1 MKRRSFFKQ
10 ATLATL
16 GGTLMLPQNATGFP
30 RDGKGR
36 GRRPE
41 NIIFLVSDGM
51 SSGTLAMADI
61 FAHKKYGR
69 GSHWLDLYRDNRVKR
84 ALMDMASASASVT
97 DSAAASSSWGGGFRV
112 VNGHLNVGANGE
124 KYLPIWQKMKSA
136 GKKAG
141 CVTTVPVTH
150 ATPAGFCISIKSRS
164 MQEEIA
170 SMYLDLKFDV
180 MMGGGSKYFTR
191 RKDGKNLL
199 QEYVQQGFQVVES
212 KKQLETLTS
221 DKPVMALFGEEGLP
235 YELDRIH
242 DKVMEESVPSLAEMT
257 MRAID
262 LMKDHKKGFVLQV
275 EGGKVDWA
283 AHANDAPALLYDQLA
298 FDEAVRVAIDFAE
311 SDGNTLVVIT
321 TDHGNANPGLY
332 YGSKSDE
339 KFESLFRYT
348 RTNDWVLRQT
358 KNTDSVDVLTN
369 RIKEYQG
376 YSINAENAETL
387 LKSYQV
393 LPEGKEYDEYK
404 LPFKEYGLFQ
414 AEFTNVA
421 FGGMDHTAD
430 FSELAMFGPGSE
442 LLPDFIKNTDLH
454 HYLLKVAGI
463 S

>member
-16 GGTLMLPQNATGFP
+16 GGSLMLPQGAAAFP
-30 RDGKGR
+30 VNGKGK
-36 GRRPE
+36 GKRPE

-51 SSGTLAMADI
+51 SSGTLAMADV
-61 FAHKKYGR
+61 FSYKKYGR
-69 GSHWLDLYRDNRVKR
+69 GSHWLNLYRENRVKR
-84 ALMDMASASASVT
+84 ALMDMASANATVT
-97 DSAAASSSWGGGFRV
+97 DSAAASSSWGGGVRV
-112 VNGHLNVGANGE
+112 ANGHLNVGANGE
-124 KYLPIWQKMKSA
+124 SYLPILQKMKAA
-136 GKKAG
+136 GKKTG
-141 CVTTVPVTH
+141 CVTTVPITH

-199 QEYVQQGFQVVES
+199 QEYIQRGFQVVES
-212 KKQLETLTS
+212 KKQLGALTT

-242 DKVMEESVPSLAEMT
+242 DQAMEDRVPSLAEMT
-257 MRAID
+257 KRAIE
-262 LMKDHKKGFVLQV
+262 LMKDHRKGFVLQV

-283 AHANDAPALLYDQLA
+283 AHSNDAPAMVYDQLA
-298 FDEAVRVAIDFAE
+298 FDEAVRVAVDFAE
-311 SDGNTLVVIT
+311 NDGNTLVIIT

-358 KNTDSVDVLTN
+358 NNTDSADTLAS
-369 RIKEYQG
+369 RIREYQG
-376 YSINAENAETL
+376 YDIKADQAGHL
-387 LKSYQV
+387 LKSYQQ
-393 LPEGKEYDEYK
+393 LAEGKEYDEYK
-404 LPFKEYGLFQ
+404 LPFKDYGVYQ
-414 AEFTNVA
+414 AEFTGVA

-430 FSELAMFGPGSE
+430 YSELAMFGPGSE
-442 LLPDFIKNTDLH
+442 HLPTFIKNTDLH
-454 HYLLKVAGI
+454 HYLVKVAGI
-463 S
+463 